1 MWQTRLQCVLLV
13 LLVAYLLV
21 EQWRRA
27 RRWRQSARGQ
37 PIRAG
42 KAIEV
47 AALQSR
53 IHHLREDYVTA
64 VRMRSSKAPGREQ
77 VAASIRQTIQRLAY
91 FRNRRAMCSEDGT
104 REISIRHP

>member
-13 LLVAYLLV
+13 LLASYLLV
-21 EQWRRA
+21 EHWRRA

-37 PIRAG
+37 PIQAG

-53 IHHLREDYVTA
+53 IHHLREDYVIA
-64 VRMRSSKAPGREQ
+64 ARVRATKAPGREL
-77 VAASIRQTIQRLAY
+77 VAAAIRQSIQHLAY
-91 FRNRRAMCSEDGT
+91 FRNRRTARSEDET
-104 REISIRHP
+104 HEASISNP

>member
-13 LLVAYLLV
+13 LLVSYLLV

-27 RRWRQSARGQ
+27 RRWRTSARGQ
-37 PIRAG
+37 PIRPG

-53 IHHLREDYVTA
+53 MHHLREDYVTA
-64 VRMRSSKAPGREQ
+64 VRVRPPKAPGREQ
-77 VAASIRQTIQRLAY
+77 VATSIRQNIQRLAY
-91 FRNRRAMCSEDGT
+91 FRHRRAKCSEDET
-104 REISIRHP
+104 HEIATRHP